1 MSKPKKIFRVIA
13 RTSHCLELYVEAE
26 DIDQAWRMG
35 KSADGS
41 CFKIPP
47 DTKGSDW
54 WIYDVFEVKKDDA
67 VEGFVTAEDLC
78 FIDITDQ
85 YPLD

>member
-13 RTSHCLELYVEAE
+13 KMSDTLELYVEAE

-41 CFKIPP
+41 CFKILP
-47 DTKGSDW
+47 DTEGSDW
-54 WIYDVFEVKKDDA
+54 WIYDVFETKKDD
-67 VEGFVTAEDLC
+67 VVKGFVTAEDLC
-78 FIDITDQ
+78 FEEDSDE
-85 YPLD
+85 